1 MSNIKTTCLRFNLDK
16 PLYDRAW
23 DILQKESRSHSKLVS
38 EALVEYQDRHSRL
51 ADDPYFENREREEKF
66 VKQIVGAVESAVK
79 EELPSFLAACL
90 VNISQTY
97 SIAPM
102 AIQPQ
107 EESTAIIENDDID
120 YDFLSG
126 A

>member
-97 SIAPM
+97 SIAP
-102 AIQPQ
+102 ITVQPQ
-107 EESTAIIENDDID
+107 EERAAIIENADID